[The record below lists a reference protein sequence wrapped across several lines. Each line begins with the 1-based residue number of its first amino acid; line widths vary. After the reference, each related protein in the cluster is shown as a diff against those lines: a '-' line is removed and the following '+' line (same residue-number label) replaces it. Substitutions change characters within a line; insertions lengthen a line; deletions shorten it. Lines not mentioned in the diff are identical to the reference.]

1 MPPQQ
6 GEAGLDGIGEV
17 GELGAHGGM
26 SVVFWSFGGV
36 GRA

>member
-6 GEAGLDGIGEV
+6 VEAGLDRIGEV

-26 SVVFWSFGGV
+26 SVVS
-36 GRA
+36 GRLLVSTWA